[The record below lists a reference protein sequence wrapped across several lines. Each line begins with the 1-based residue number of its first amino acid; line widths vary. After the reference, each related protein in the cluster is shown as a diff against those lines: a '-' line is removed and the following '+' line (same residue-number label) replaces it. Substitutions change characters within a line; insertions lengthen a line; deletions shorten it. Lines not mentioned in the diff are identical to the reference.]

1 MKNRAYTIVLG
12 LGLLSTLSARAQ
24 RDSSLELHQDPRVE
38 LLIKKQVEINELN
51 TREARRFVPGFRIL
65 LCSTPDRNKANQ
77 LKAKAY
83 RYFPELRSYLVFQ
96 ASFFKLKLGNFKE
109 QQDAETYLAKVKSF
123 FGEDIYVVRDQ
134 IEVNPDRSGQLE
146 IK

>member
-1 MKNRAYTIVLG
+1 MRNLITTIALVPC
-12 LGLLSTLSARAQ
+12 LLAALAATAQ

-109 QQDAETYLAKVKSF
+109 QQDAEAYLVKVKPF

>member
-1 MKNRAYTIVLG
+1 MKNLIRTLKLL
-12 LGLLSTLSARAQ
+12 LGLLGTVSAWAQ
-24 RDSSLELHQDPRVE
+24 QDSSLELHQDPRVD
-38 LLIKKQVEINELN
+38 LLIKKQVEINEFN

-96 ASFFKLKLGNFKE
+96 ASYFKLKLGNFKE
-109 QQDAETYLAKVKSF
+109 QLEAEAYLAKVKSI